1 MYVNPKRVPEYL
13 ASEEPD
19 TSRKRAK
26 LCGGR
31 TGMYPD
37 AHQTASEEP
46 GQTSNTLMSA
56 SAGYPSA
63 VVGLGVVE
71 SSVGALVRADLA
83 QERRRLLEEV
93 RNS

>member
-1 MYVNPKRVPEYL
+1 MPEHL

-31 TGMYPD
+31 TEMYPD
-37 AHQTASEEP
+37 ARQTASEEP
-46 GQTSNTLMSA
+46 GQTSDTLMSA

-63 VVGLGVVE
+63 VVGLGDVE
-71 SSVGALVRADLA
+71 SSVGARVRADLA
-83 QERRRLLEEV
+83 QERRHLLEEV